1 MTDSSP
7 SAASTATTAEVSPT
21 ISIVM
26 PVYQAEAYLERVLP
40 PLRAA
45 LENGDVLEVLIIDDG
60 STDRSPEL
68 CRAAGLDVRLSERR
82 AGPAAARNRGAREAR
97 GDVLLFL
104 DADTVMHA
112 DVPQRVRAEF
122 ASRPDCVALFGSYDD
137 RPGHP
142 GWVSQYRNLLHHY
155 VHQKGKEEASTFWSG
170 CGAIRREVFEAVGGF
185 DLARFEHASVEDIE
199 LGQRLRAAGHS
210 VRLCKDVQ
218 VKHLKHWTLGNMLH
232 TDIFRRARPWSRML
246 IESPETA
253 RALNLSNAE
262 RGRALLALGF
272 WGALL
277 IAPVATAFLPL
288 FGLLPVVLL
297 VLSLAA
303 SWDFYRLVGRCSGVG
318 PMATA
323 MALHQ
328 LYYLYS
334 AVVYGW
340 TRVEHLVRGPSSAP
354 EGS

>member
-1 MTDSSP
+1 
-7 SAASTATTAEVSPT
+7 
-21 ISIVM
+21 M

-40 PLRAA
+40 PLAAA
-45 LENGDVLEVLIIDDG
+45 LEAGEVLEVLIIDDG

-82 AGPAAARNRGAREAR
+82 AGPAAARNRGAREAQ
-97 GDVLLFL
+97 GEVLLFL
-104 DADTVMHA
+104 DADTVMHP

-122 ASRPDCVALFGSYDD
+122 AARPDCVALFGSYDD

-155 VHQKGKEEASTFWSG
+155 VHQKGREEASTFWSG
-170 CGAIRREVFEAVGGF
+170 CGAIRREVFERVGGF
-185 DLARFEHASVEDIE
+185 DLERFEHASVEDIE

-262 RGRALLALGF
+262 RGRALLALAF
-272 WGALL
+272 WGALCA
-277 IAPVATAFLPL
+277 APLSPPLAAVAL
-288 FGLLPVVLL
+288 VLL
-297 VLSLAA
+297 LFSLAA

-318 PMATA
+318 PMLTA

-334 AVVYGW
+334 AAVYGW
-340 TRVEHLVRGPSSAP
+340 TRAEHLVRGPRSAE